1 MYEELTC
8 FKAYDIRGE
17 IDININEEIAY
28 RVGRSV
34 AQHFNSKSIVV
45 GFDARKTSPD
55 FAKAVG
61 QGIMDAGSDLIDIGL
76 AGTEEMYW
84 AVSNFSASAGIMV
97 TASHNPINY
106 NGMKIVKSGSR
117 PLDDNEDFKAI
128 KNLAET
134 EKWTK
139 TDNKGSH
146 LDYSDEA
153 RSDYVTKVM
162 SFVNR
167 NELKPL
173 KIVINS
179 GNGAAGPTFD
189 AIEKKL
195 NTNYPKIEFVRVD
208 HIPDSTFPN
217 GIPNP
222 LLLENHHKTADI
234 VKNAGADFG
243 VAFDGDFDRCFFFD
257 ETGKFVPGEYLVGL
271 LASIFLE
278 KEQGATIV
286 HDPRVIWNTQ
296 DIVSQKGGKAEQS
309 KTGHAFIK
317 QTMRKHEAVY
327 GGEMSAHHY
336 FRDFAYCDSGMIPW
350 LLVAELVS
358 IKNQSLGDLVKDRV
372 SSFPSSGEINFKVKD
387 ADSSITSV
395 LENYRTQAK
404 TLDEMDGFSL
414 TIDDWRFNLR
424 KSNTEPLV
432 RLNVESK
439 GTSINLDEQ
448 VKKISKSIKISLI
461 ISRCY
466 QKNNQKQFWIR
477 NQYFYMFLFGKNNCF
492 F

>member
-17 IDININEEIAY
+17 IDININEAIAY

-45 GFDARKTSPD
+45 GFDARETSPA

-61 QGIMDAGSDLIDIGL
+61 QGIMDAGSNLIDIGL

-84 AVSNFSASAGIMV
+84 AVSNFSASAGIVV

-117 PLDDNEDFKAI
+117 PLNDNEDFKAI

-146 LDYSDEA
+146 LDYSNQA
-153 RSDYVTKVM
+153 RSDYVTKVL

-167 NELKPL
+167 NKLKPL

-195 NTNYPKIEFVRVD
+195 NTNNPKIEFVRVD
-208 HIPDSTFPN
+208 HTPDSTFPN

-222 LLLENHHKTADI
+222 LLHENHHKTADI
-234 VKNAGADFG
+234 VKNVGADFG

-372 SSFPSSGEINFKVKD
+372 SLFPSSGEINFKVKD
-387 ADSSITSV
+387 ADNSISSV
-395 LENYRTQAK
+395 LENYQSQAK
-404 TLDEMDGFSL
+404 TLDKTDGFSL
-414 TIDDWRFNLR
+414 IIDDWRFNLR

-432 RLNVESK
+432 RLNIESK
-439 GTSINLDEQ
+439 GTSINLDDQ
-448 VKKISKSIKISLI
+448 VKKISKLLKSAS
-461 ISRCY
+461 
-466 QKNNQKQFWIR
+466 
-477 NQYFYMFLFGKNNCF
+477 
-492 F
+492 

>member
-117 PLDDNEDFKAI
+117 PLDDNEDFKVI

-208 HIPDSTFPN
+208 HTPNSTFPN

-234 VKNAGADFG
+234 VKNVGADFG

-271 LASIFLE
+271 LATIFLE

-358 IKNQSLGDLVKDRV
+358 KKNQSLGDLVKNRV

-439 GTSINLDEQ
+439 GTSINLDDQ
-448 VKKISKSIKISLI
+448 VKKISNLLKSTS
-461 ISRCY
+461 
-466 QKNNQKQFWIR
+466 
-477 NQYFYMFLFGKNNCF
+477 
-492 F
+492 

>member
-17 IDININEEIAY
+17 IDININEAIAY

-45 GFDARKTSPD
+45 GFDARETSPA

-61 QGIMDAGSDLIDIGL
+61 QGIMDAGSNLIDIGL

-84 AVSNFSASAGIMV
+84 AVSNFSASAGIVV

-117 PLDDNEDFKAI
+117 PLNDNEDFKAI

-134 EKWTK
+134 EKWAK

-146 LDYSDEA
+146 LDYSNQA
-153 RSDYVTKVM
+153 RSDYVTKVL

-167 NELKPL
+167 NKLKPL

-195 NTNYPKIEFVRVD
+195 NTNNPKIEFVRVD
-208 HIPDSTFPN
+208 HTPDSTFPN

-222 LLLENHHKTADI
+222 LLHENHHKTADI
-234 VKNAGADFG
+234 VKNVGADFG

-387 ADSSITSV
+387 ADNSISSV
-395 LENYRTQAK
+395 LENYQSQAK
-404 TLDEMDGFSL
+404 TLDKTDGFSL
-414 TIDDWRFNLR
+414 IIDDWRFNLR

-432 RLNVESK
+432 RLNIESK
-439 GTSINLDEQ
+439 GTSINLDDQ
-448 VKKISKSIKISLI
+448 VKKISKLLIST
-461 ISRCY
+461 S
-466 QKNNQKQFWIR
+466 
-477 NQYFYMFLFGKNNCF
+477 
-492 F
+492 

>member
-106 NGMKIVKSGSR
+106 NGMKIVKSDSR
-117 PLDDNEDFKAI
+117 PLDDKEDFKAI

-222 LLLENHHKTADI
+222 LLPENHHKTADI
-234 VKNAGADFG
+234 VKNTGADFG

-271 LASIFLE
+271 LATIFLE

-358 IKNQSLGDLVKDRV
+358 KKNQSLGDLVKNRV

-395 LENYRTQAK
+395 LENYRTEAK

-439 GTSINLDEQ
+439 GTSINLDDQ
-448 VKKISKSIKISLI
+448 VKKISNLLKSTS
-461 ISRCY
+461 
-466 QKNNQKQFWIR
+466 
-477 NQYFYMFLFGKNNCF
+477 
-492 F
+492 

>member
-17 IDININEEIAY
+17 IDININEAIAY

-45 GFDARKTSPD
+45 GFDARETSPA

-61 QGIMDAGSDLIDIGL
+61 QGIMDAGSNLIDIGL

-84 AVSNFSASAGIMV
+84 AVSNFSASAGIVV

-146 LDYSDEA
+146 LDYSDQA

-208 HIPDSTFPN
+208 HTPNSTFPN

-222 LLLENHHKTADI
+222 LLPENHHKTADI
-234 VKNAGADFG
+234 VKNVGADFG

-358 IKNQSLGDLVKDRV
+358 KKNQSLGDLVKNRV

-395 LENYRTQAK
+395 LENYRTEAK

-439 GTSINLDEQ
+439 GTSINLDDQ
-448 VKKISKSIKISLI
+448 VKKISNLLKSAS
-461 ISRCY
+461 
-466 QKNNQKQFWIR
+466 
-477 NQYFYMFLFGKNNCF
+477 
-492 F
+492 